1 MYQKVG
7 GITKKLEQNM
17 ACESAQNTWKLSKQA
32 LDYEENVNELADAGY
47 STYFLQPPNCKK
59 FAGILICPIVIG
71 QNNLVSQN
79 CRKNNPPR
87 GSAKGNIRKTDVQR
101 GVVGGGGTHSST
113 NILRMQSKPSI
124 YHDMRRDQS
133 AKILEKRTI
142 GTYI

>member
-79 CRKNNPPR
+79 CRKNNPR
-87 GSAKGNIRKTDVQR
+87 NGQYKENGRSE
-101 GVVGGGGTHSST
+101 GGGRGWW
-113 NILRMQSKPSI
+113 NAQ
-124 YHDMRRDQS
+124 
-133 AKILEKRTI
+133 
-142 GTYI
+142 